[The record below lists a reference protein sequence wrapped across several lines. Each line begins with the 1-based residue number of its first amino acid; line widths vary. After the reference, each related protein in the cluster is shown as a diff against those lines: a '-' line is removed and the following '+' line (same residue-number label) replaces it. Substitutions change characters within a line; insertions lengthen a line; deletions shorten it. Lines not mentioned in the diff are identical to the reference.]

1 MNILILGYGYSG
13 YHCAKILINNNHNV
27 TAVSRSY
34 PAQYQLE
41 NLQHISSDIR
51 ELNINT
57 KPDAI
62 LYCVPP
68 PSSGI
73 VDSILSETLIELK
86 NKKLVANIIYW
97 GSSGVYG
104 DHNSEWV
111 NEDSECNIKFD
122 LQRRRLDAESQI
134 QTFAKESNRQWTI
147 MRVAGMYGAHRLSQS
162 NNPVIKIEQ
171 APYSN
176 MIYIKDAAKVA
187 VSCLISDSSIGL
199 INVSDGVPLKMGS
212 LQRLISKEKH
222 LRIIEKDY
230 QKILATASPMR
241 KYFLSS
247 SKKLSNDKCKLIFP
261 EIKFSSLTEVVS
273 KHFQQ

>member
-13 YHCAKILINNNHNV
+13 YHCAKVLINNNHNV
-27 TAVSRSY
+27 TAISRSY
-34 PAQYQLE
+34 PEQYQLSKL
-41 NLQHISSDIR
+41 NHISSDIR
-51 ELNINT
+51 QLNIVN

-86 NKKLVANIIYW
+86 NKNLLANIVYW

-104 DHNSEWV
+104 DHHGNWV
-111 NEDSECNIKFD
+111 DEASKCHIAFD
-122 LQRRRLDAESQI
+122 LQRRRIDAESQI
-134 QTFAKESNRQWTI
+134 QTFATQNNCHWTC
-147 MRVAGMYGAHRLSQS
+147 MRVAGMYGPHRISKS

-171 APYSN
+171 APFSN
-176 MIYIKDAAKVA
+176 MIYIKDAAKIA
-187 VSCLISDSSIGL
+187 ASCLTNDIFIGL

-212 LQRLISKEKH
+212 LQRLISKEKNFK
-222 LRIIEKDY
+222 IIEKSY
-230 QKILATASPMR
+230 QEILATASPMR

-247 SKKLSNDKCKLIFP
+247 SKKLSNDKCRTIFP
-261 EIKFSSLTEVVS
+261 EIKFSDLTQSVITCL
-273 KHFQQ
+273 KK